1 MPEVDWAE
9 VSTLFDSLYGSAE
22 RLEALFPGRKFTLDG
37 HLVGSVGEVI
47 AAYMFD
53 LTLNPASTMAHDALC
68 PAGRRVEIKF
78 TQGRTVAIR
87 HEPDHLLV
95 LQRSCRTNVPCCGIA

>member
-1 MPEVDWAE
+1 
-9 VSTLFDSLYGSAE
+9 
-22 RLEALFPGRKFTLDG
+22 
-37 HLVGSVGEVI
+37 
-47 AAYMFD
+47 MFD

-95 LQRSCRTNVPCCGIA
+95 LHRARGTNVRVVYNGPGTTPWSNAGRIQSNGQRPISLAHLTRLDAAIANEQRLALVRPAPI